1 MRPSFVMWD
10 MANTVRCKFPNWQNS
25 CAIHFLPHFIASYF
39 KKNSRK
45 YLALLGSCALGP
57 SDSFL
62 IHLSSD
68 PRKPVLGKVPGKER
82 CLHSSHSPS
91 ASACAVWSQ
100 PTLSAV
106 QQSPDKTASHSPL
119 FSKRCPFSA
128 QKRNREV
135 TPSIPSDKC
144 GGTLGMSLFSSNNA
158 GDQTQGLS
166 QVRQE
171 LYHCTTRLVLD
182 FCFQMSCLSLPF
194 ANKPT
199 FCLVLQEESKKDKED
214 RSGFQPP

>member
-1 MRPSFVMWD
+1 MPLYPAGLRLSFVKWD
-10 MANTVRCKFPNWQNS
+10 MASTVRCKFPNWQNF
-25 CAIHFLPHFIASYF
+25 CAIHFLPILLHPIL
-39 KKNSRK
+39 KKKSRK
-45 YLALLGSCALGP
+45 YLALPDSCALGP

-100 PTLSAV
+100 PTLTAV
-106 QQSPDKTASHSPL
+106 EQPPDETKSDSPL
-119 FSKRCPFSA
+119 FSKRSPFSA
-128 QKRNREV
+128 QGQNREV

-144 GGTLGMSLFSSNNA
+144 GGTLGTSLFSSNNA
-158 GDQTQGLS
+158 GDKTQGLS
-166 QVRQE
+166 HVRQD
-171 LYHCTTRLVLD
+171 LYHCTTCPALD

-194 ANKPT
+194 VNKPM
-199 FCLVLQEESKKDKED
+199 FSMML
-214 RSGFQPP
+214 